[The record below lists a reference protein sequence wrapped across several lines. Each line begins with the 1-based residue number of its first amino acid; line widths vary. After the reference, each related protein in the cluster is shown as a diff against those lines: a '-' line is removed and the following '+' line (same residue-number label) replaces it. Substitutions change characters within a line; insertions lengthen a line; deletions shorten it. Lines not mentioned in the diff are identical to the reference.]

1 MSETLVK
8 VENVSKKFCRNL
20 KRSLWYGMKDLGNEL
35 TARPHINNGQLRKDE
50 FWAVKDVSFDLKRGE
65 CLGLIGHNGAGKT
78 TLLRMLNGLIKP
90 DNGRIEIHGKVAAL
104 IALGVGFNPI
114 LTGRENIYANAA
126 VLGLSKKETD
136 AKLEEIVEFA
146 ELNEFID
153 MPVQSYSS
161 GMTIRLG
168 FATATA
174 LEPDVLILDEVL
186 AVGDAAFRVKCFN
199 RMAGLL
205 NKTAVI
211 FVSHNMQQVTRI
223 SSCLL
228 LMDHG
233 KVLKQD
239 LNIGS
244 VVSRYH
250 SLQAKPFEPIIQGSG
265 KAIIHSVV
273 LEDQNQKPTTTLRHG
288 SPFSVAIKFSL
299 SQRLS
304 NSLIKILITISD
316 EEDVNVAQILEK
328 LNINN
333 QTKNIYAKIHFTEA
347 IFNAGRYFLTANI
360 LEGKVGELISVM
372 RYAALF
378 TIEHDLTGYAPIL
391 LQSKHVEINQN

>member
-299 SQRLS
+299 
-304 NSLIKILITISD
+304 
-316 EEDVNVAQILEK
+316 AQILEK